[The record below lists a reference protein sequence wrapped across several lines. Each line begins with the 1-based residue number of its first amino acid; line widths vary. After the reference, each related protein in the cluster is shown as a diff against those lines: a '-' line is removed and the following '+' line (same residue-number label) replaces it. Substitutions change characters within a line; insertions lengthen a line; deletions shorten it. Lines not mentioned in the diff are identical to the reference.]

1 MTLKM
6 SNAIEVTKVWVW
18 VKKLFSI
25 RKMFTQAMQ
34 YEIKDDA
41 KGTEGKYYVQNKI
54 YKFSVVLFLLF

>member
-1 MTLKM
+1 M

>member
-1 MTLKM
+1 MTLKI
-6 SNAIEVTKVWVW
+6 SDAIEVTQVWVW